1 MTRPRRGEVWR
12 VDLEPHRGD
21 EIDKVR
27 PAVVISCDELG
38 SLAVKLVAPLT
49 SMGPRKAG
57 KVWLVPV
64 KATEANGLTRDSVAD
79 VLQLRGVSL
88 TRFGRR
94 IGRLS
99 DEDLAEV
106 TAGVAL
112 VIGVE

>member
-1 MTRPRRGEVWR
+1 MTRPRRGEVWW
-12 VDLEPHRGD
+12 VDLEPSRGD

-27 PAVVISCDELG
+27 PAVVLSGDELG

-49 SMGPRKAG
+49 SMGPKKVG
-57 KVWLVPV
+57 KVWLVPI
-64 KATEANGLTRDSVAD
+64 KATEANGLDRDTVAD

-88 TRFGRR
+88 SRFRRR

>member
-1 MTRPRRGEVWR
+1 L
-12 VDLEPHRGD
+12 VDLEPSRGD

-27 PAVVISCDELG
+27 PAVVLSGDELG

-49 SMGPRKAG
+49 SMGPKKVG
-57 KVWLVPV
+57 KVWLVPI
-64 KATEANGLTRDSVAD
+64 KATEANGLERDSVAD

-88 TRFGRR
+88 SRFRR
-94 IGRLS
+94 GIGRLS
-99 DEDLAEV
+99 DEDIAEV